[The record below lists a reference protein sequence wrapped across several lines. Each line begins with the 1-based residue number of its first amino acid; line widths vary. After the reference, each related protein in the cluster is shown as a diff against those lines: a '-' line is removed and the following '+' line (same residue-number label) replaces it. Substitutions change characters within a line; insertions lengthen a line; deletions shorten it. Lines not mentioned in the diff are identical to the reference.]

1 MKTPLVFWSTMKI
14 VTMIFSK
21 GLGIACHALCI
32 NYKYSYQYAYTVK
45 PIEIRIIRFPSHVR
59 AVKIAGAFFSTYQVA
74 LSSRKG
80 WAVMHCINY
89 K

>member
-45 PIEIRIIRFPSHVR
+45 PLEYSFPFPRTSSEDSGCLLLYIPGSAIFSKGLGCHALYKLQKII
-59 AVKIAGAFFSTYQVA
+59 
-74 LSSRKG
+74 
-80 WAVMHCINY
+80 
-89 K
+89 